1 MSKLIATIVF
11 GSALVGCSSAAMR
24 PSQSPHIAPFVG
36 FAQPQRYT
44 QTVTVSRDGQDYR
57 MLCVLELNEH
67 GLVLVAFTEL
77 GQRLFTLEYRSR
89 HPAVDPSPM
98 LPKSFD
104 ANLVLADLQLV
115 YWPLSLL
122 QESSHD
128 GWSVVEPISGNERRL
143 LHDNDIVAIVH
154 RNANGSIDIWRPSLR
169 YHMNIV
175 AASK

>member
-1 MSKLIATIVF
+1 MATIVV
-11 GSALVGCSSAAMR
+11 GALVGCSTAALR
-24 PSQSPHIAPFVG
+24 PSQSPHLAPFVG

-44 QTVTVSRDGQDYR
+44 QSVTISRDGQDYR
-57 MLCVLELNEH
+57 MLCVLELNER

-89 HPAVDPSPM
+89 HHVVDRGPM

-104 ANLVLADLQLV
+104 ADLVLADLQLV
-115 YWPLSLL
+115 YWPLGLL
-122 QESSHD
+122 QASSRD

-143 LHDNDIVAIVH
+143 LHDNDVVAIVH
-154 RNANGSIDIWRPSLR
+154 RSANGAIDISRPTLG
-169 YHMNIV
+169 YHMTIV